1 MEAVILI
8 GIQGSGKTTFYGERF
23 SKTHVRISLDA
34 IRTRDRER
42 VLVRECLKDGRP
54 FVVDNTN
61 VLARERAIYIAAAKA
76 AGFKITAY
84 HFRVPLRAAIV
95 RNNRRPPGEI
105 IPVPALIAT
114 LKRLQPPTLD
124 EGFDQI
130 YIVELAA
137 ANQFLV
143 TPQTAPD

>member
-23 SKTHVRISLDA
+23 SETHVRISLDA
-34 IRTRDRER
+34 VRTRDRER
-42 VLVRECLKDGRP
+42 ALVRECLKAGRP

-61 VLARERAIYIAAAKA
+61 VLASERAVYIAAVKA
-76 AGFKITAY
+76 AGFRVTAY
-84 HFRVPLRAAIV
+84 HLRVPLRAAIA
-95 RNNRRPPGEI
+95 RNNRRSPGEI

-130 YIVELAA
+130 YIVELATD
-137 ANQFLV
+137 NQLLV
-143 TPQTAPD
+143 TPQASP

>member
-8 GIQGSGKTTFYGERF
+8 GIQGSGKTTFYRERF
-23 SKTHVRISLDA
+23 SETHDRISLDA
-34 IRTRDRER
+34 VRTRERER
-42 VLVRECLKDGRP
+42 ALVRECLKAGRP

-61 VLARERAIYIAAAKA
+61 VLASERAIYIAAAKA
-76 AGFKITAY
+76 AGFHVTAY
-84 HFRVPLRAAIV
+84 HLRVPLRAAIA

-137 ANQFLV
+137 DNRFLV
-143 TPQTAPD
+143 MPQQAP

>member
-8 GIQGSGKTTFYGERF
+8 GIQGSGKTTFYRERF
-23 SKTHVRISLDA
+23 SETHVRVSLDDL
-34 IRTRDRER
+34 RTRERER
-42 VLVRECLKDGRP
+42 ALVRECLKGGRP

-61 VLARERAIYIAAAKA
+61 VLASERAVYIAAAKV
-76 AGFKITAY
+76 AGFWVTAY
-84 HFRVPLRAAIV
+84 HFRVPLRAAIA

-114 LKRLQPPTLD
+114 LKRLQPPTFD

-130 YIVELAA
+130 YTVELTAD
-137 ANQFLV
+137 NRFLV
-143 TPQTAPD
+143 Q

>member
-23 SKTHVRISLDA
+23 SETHVRISLDA
-34 IRTRDRER
+34 VRTRERER
-42 VLVRECLKDGRP
+42 ALVRECLKAGRP

-61 VLARERAIYIAAAKA
+61 VLASERAIYIAAAKA
-76 AGFKITAY
+76 AGFQVTAY
-84 HFRVPLRAAIV
+84 HLRVPLRAAIT
-95 RNNRRPPGEI
+95 RNNRRQPGEI

-130 YIVELAA
+130 YTVELAA
-137 ANQFLV
+137 DNRFLI
-143 TPQTAPD
+143 TPQAAP

>member
-1 MEAVILI
+1 MEAVILV

-23 SKTHVRISLDA
+23 SETHVRISLDDV
-34 IRTRDRER
+34 RTRERER
-42 VLVRECLKDGRP
+42 ALVRECLKEGRP

-61 VLARERAIYIAAAKA
+61 VLASGRATYIAAAKA
-76 AGFKITAY
+76 AGFRVTAY
-84 HFRVPLRAAIV
+84 HFRIPLRAAIA
-95 RNNRRPPGEI
+95 RNNRRRAGQK

-114 LKRLQPPTLD
+114 LKRLQAPTLD

-137 ANQFLV
+137 DNGFLV
-143 TPQTAPD
+143 TPETAP